1 MILGLECKKQY
12 DLLTAEKKQDVK
24 VEVKKVETK
33 PKEEVKEVPAPAA
46 PSVPPPPV
54 AVQRENSSNNLETED
69 HFYNSNGHV
78 GMDGPFNYPPPSFPP
93 PPGMHWSMVTHQP
106 STVLVPTSITTTLY
120 AVTINR

>member
-93 PPGMHWSMVTHQP
+93 PPGMHHFFRFWF
-106 STVLVPTSITTTLY
+106 SIQLL
-120 AVTINR
+120 ICL